1 MMSKKPIK
9 LLILDVDGTLT
20 DGGVYISEKGEQSK
34 KFNVKD
40 GMGIVVLNKMG
51 IEVGIISHSSVSEM
65 ISNRANTLKLN
76 YVYVGQKPKL
86 EVLQD
91 WLQELKITLEEVA
104 YMGDDINDLDVIE
117 VCGFTAC
124 PSDAMAIVKEKVDH
138 VMTMKGGEGAV
149 REFIDHYLLD
159 KPLGY

>member
-1 MMSKKPIK
+1 MTLIIVKSNY
-9 LLILDVDGTLT
+9 LLEDLLSFQVQ
-20 DGGVYISEKGEQSK
+20 KSK

-40 GMGIVVLNKMG
+40 GMGIVVLKKMG

-76 YVYVGQKPKL
+76 YVYVGHKPKL
-86 EVLQD
+86 EVLQE
-91 WLQELKITLEEVA
+91 WLQELNITLEEVA
-104 YMGDDINDLDVIE
+104 YMGDDINDLDIIE

-149 REFIDHYLLD
+149 REFIDQYLLD

>member
-1 MMSKKPIK
+1 MSKKSIK
-9 LLILDVDGTLT
+9 LLVLDVDGTLT

-40 GMGIVVLNKMG
+40 GMGIVLLKKTG
-51 IEVGIISHSSVSEM
+51 TEVGIISHSSVSEM
-65 ISNRANTLKLN
+65 ISNRANTLKLK

-86 EVLQD
+86 EVLSE
-91 WLQELKITLEEVA
+91 WIQEMQLTLEEVA
-104 YMGDDINDLDVIE
+104 YMGDDVNDLDIIE
-117 VCGFTAC
+117 VCGLTAC
-124 PSDAMAIVKEKVDH
+124 PIDAMGIVKEKVDH

-149 REFIDHYLLD
+149 REFIDNYILE